1 MYILTKIN
9 SYSSDS
15 KISYN
20 IFLRIMNVFLCKDYD
35 YLLLDLSSIDFIY
48 DYIEEETHDIELPKN
63 ILNEYIIK
71 ICKMLKNISSPDNH
85 NKIICEESR
94 LIYIR

>member
-48 DYIEEETHDIELPKN
+48 DYIEE
-63 ILNEYIIK
+63 
-71 ICKMLKNISSPDNH
+71 
-85 NKIICEESR
+85 
-94 LIYIR
+94 